1 MNIQELQTV
10 VHHRLPVK
18 VIVYNNNGYLSIRT
32 TQNNFFGGNLVG
44 EGPTSG
50 VSFPDPVKLAE
61 AYGIPA
67 IRVQTKDCAQTLRE
81 FLATPGPGLVEAMLD
96 PAQGV
101 EPRLTSRVLAD
112 GSMVTAAFEDMYP
125 FLDRDELASN
135 MPTWDF

>member
-1 MNIQELQTV
+1 
-10 VHHRLPVK
+10 
-18 VIVYNNNGYLSIRT
+18 
-32 TQNNFFGGNLVG
+32 
-44 EGPTSG
+44 

-81 FLATPGPGLVEAMLD
+81 FLARPGPGLVEAMLD

-135 MPTWDF
+135 MPTWDS